1 MLGEDLLELARE
13 PSSEKRS
20 ALLRRITD
28 LFYDGVTERNVSEN
42 ALFEEVVL
50 RVLRDV
56 DVGGRLGLAET
67 VADNPHLSRRI
78 VLTLAADEIAVARP
92 VLERS
97 PVLGDHDLV
106 RLGGAVSDDHLQAIS
121 RRRSL
126 SQVVTDV
133 LIDRG
138 SHVVLRLLA
147 ANAGARFSMHGFGE
161 LVSHARN
168 DETLQYELATRADLP
183 EAVVDSLS
191 RLLSDKLR
199 HTLRMMGLN
208 TPDALAPALLE
219 TLHLRLSATIDERER
234 ETREI
239 STIIRDITAGV
250 SSVDRE
256 VQPLARADRAY
267 DIATIVSELANVDHA
282 TAMKAITGA
291 NEEPMVVLFR
301 SLDATWETFE
311 TVLQLRAKRQRKNYV
326 RSPNLARAY
335 QEMDRATARR
345 VLRFL
350 QIRRSSDTKA
360 A

>member
-50 RVLRDV
+50 RVLEDV
-56 DVGGRLGLAET
+56 DVAGRAGLSDSL
-67 VADNPHLSRRI
+67 ADNPHLSRR
-78 VLTLAADEIAVARP
+78 LAATLAADEITVARP

-97 PVLGDHDLV
+97 PVLGDADLV
-106 RLGGAVSDDHLQAIS
+106 RLTGAGSDEHLQAIS
-121 RRRSL
+121 RRKTL
-126 SQVVTDV
+126 SQVVTDA
-133 LIDRG
+133 LIERG
-138 SHVVLRLLA
+138 SRVVMQLLA
-147 ANAGARFSMHGFGE
+147 ANGGARFSMQGFGE
-161 LVSHARN
+161 LVDHARS
-168 DETLQYELATRADLP
+168 DETLQYDLATRADLP
-183 EAVVDSLS
+183 QQVVDRLS

-199 HTLRMMGLN
+199 HTLRTMGLN
-208 TPDALAPALLE
+208 TPDVLAPALLE
-219 TLHLRLSATIDERER
+219 TLHLRLSGTLNERER

-250 SSVDRE
+250 SSIDRE
-256 VQPLARADRAY
+256 IPPLARADRAY

-282 TAMKAITGA
+282 TAMKAITGQ

-301 SLDATWETFE
+301 SLDASWDTFE
-311 TVLQLRAKRQRKNYV
+311 AVLQLRAKRNRRNYAKSHTLV
-326 RSPNLARAY
+326 RAY
-335 QEMDRATARR
+335 VEMDRATARR

-350 QIRRSSDTKA
+350 QIRRSSDIKA